1 VCSRRRLTTEEEAR
15 GHCRIEPR
23 GPDSGEVSG
32 TLGGESVRI
41 SEDYSTSRLFRN
53 DSYGRGSSGTGQS
66 SPSNHSWNGDSELYE
81 GAAES
86 EFTTRSAV
94 GVDTVIESPP
104 SSAGDAAGSSAHP
117 CGPISP
123 IRRRLSTM

>member
-15 GHCRIEPR
+15 EHR

-32 TLGGESVRI
+32 TLGGESVRM
-41 SEDYSTSRLFRN
+41 SEDYSTSGLFRN
-53 DSYGRGSSGTGQS
+53 DSCGRGSSGEGQS
-66 SPSNHSWNGDSELYE
+66 SPSNHSWNGDSGRHSELYE

-104 SSAGDAAGSSAHP
+104 SSAGDAAGPSAP
-117 CGPISP
+117 QRSPVSP